1 MWKKFV
7 SSTSFFIFETKYM
20 LISNPLKLHIMK
32 KSFLFFLAVAAFAVV
47 TGCEEKIVSE
57 TPPEITLDATEITIP
72 AEEVTLN

>member
-1 MWKKFV
+1 
-7 SSTSFFIFETKYM
+7 
-20 LISNPLKLHIMK
+20 MK

-72 AEEVTLN
+72 CRRSV